1 MPADRPMKLT
11 LKSQAAIMATVI
23 SVTVVSLFG
32 WSQREPIRREVMAQI
47 KVQQTAL
54 VKESAEDLQKRLDT
68 YLGVLERTAQ
78 QMRSVRFDTPAQE
91 AAFYQSIQPASGL
104 FDGVFLASAEGK
116 VTAATVRR
124 EGVVGIDISD
134 RDYFRQVMVVDQPT
148 ISAPLR
154 NRVGSEPI
162 VILAAPVHDQ
172 DGNLVGLIGASLY
185 LLKPNFLGDL
195 RDMRVGQTGHVYL
208 ATRGDN
214 PVYIVHPEADKT
226 LAPLDADPTAAAAFR
241 ADPDALPERGGD
253 VATRQDIIAAGWTL
267 AAVLPGAEANRQLFL
282 MRQRFRWSL
291 LVLAALIG
299 VSVWA
304 AMLWLLRPLGR
315 LHAAMTQ
322 LSATDLRNAP
332 PLERLGASAEIDAVS
347 TAFHKLM
354 GEVVRQRAEL
364 EAVNDA
370 SPLGL
375 FRSDVDGRTVYTNE
389 AYRRLLG
396 ATHEEALADV
406 WLARLHP
413 DDRDAIMAGWRDA
426 LARGAGYHA
435 EQRVIV
441 PGLGERL
448 LVVTTAPVR
457 VDGEVVGH
465 VGAMEDI
472 TVRARAEQASRVLTK
487 ILDSTTDFVA
497 QSDIQGNVTYMN
509 PAGRRFA
516 GIALDANL
524 QGLTVADFYPP
535 ETMGWLREVA
545 VPAAARDGVWI
556 GETTARGAED
566 QVVPI
571 NHMIIA
577 HRDPAGRM
585 EYFSSVMRDVT
596 QDRAAKEALQRSRE
610 TLQTVT
616 DALPALVAFIDTDER
631 FRFLNAAYEKAY
643 GRAAASMLGQTVR
656 EVVGDDAYSILRDAL
671 RRALGGETMVFEREL
686 RGRDPYR
693 CEEVSYLP
701 QFDAQGRVAGV
712 HSVTLDITERKKQE
726 LRLRA
731 LTTTDHLT
739 GLANRAGFEERLL
752 AALDQ
757 ARVNGST
764 GALLLVD
771 LDGFKVVNDTY
782 GHALGDALLR
792 TFAQRLARAVRP
804 YDGVARFGGD
814 EFAVILEHL
823 SHPDD
828 AKTVAANILA
838 ACNKPFRL
846 REAMVQVG
854 ASIGIATF
862 DARTLAQSVVF
873 EAADEALYEAK
884 SRGKGL
890 FVSADELSAG

>member
-1 MPADRPMKLT
+1 MKLT

-32 WSQREPIRREVMAQI
+32 WSQREPIRRELMAQI
-47 KVQQTAL
+47 KAQQTAL
-54 VKESAEDLQKRLDT
+54 VRESAEDLKQRLDT

-78 QMRSVRFDTPAQE
+78 QMHTVRFDTPEQRTHFFE
-91 AAFYQSIQPASGL
+91 SILPTSGL
-104 FDGVFLASAEGK
+104 FDGVFLASADGK
-116 VTAATVRR
+116 VTATSPYR
-124 EGVVGIDISD
+124 EGVIGIDISD
-134 RDYFRQVMVVDQPT
+134 RDYFKQVMVVDQST

-154 NRVGSEPI
+154 NRVGGEPI
-162 VILAAPVHDQ
+162 VILAVPVHDQ
-172 DGNLVGLIGASLY
+172 DGRLVGLIGAALY

-208 ATRGDN
+208 IARGEH
-214 PVYIVHPEADKT
+214 PVYIVHPDADKM
-226 LAPLDADPTAAAAFR
+226 LAPLDADPAIAAAFR
-241 ADPDALPERGGD
+241 SDPAALPEPGGD
-253 VATRQDIIAAGWTL
+253 IVTTQDIIATGWTL
-267 AAVLPGAEANRQLFL
+267 GAVLPGAEANRQLFI

-291 LVLAALIG
+291 VLLAALIG

-322 LSATDLRNAP
+322 LSHTDLRDAQ
-332 PLERLGASAEIDAVS
+332 PLELPGASVEIEAVS
-347 TAFHKLM
+347 NAFHKLM
-354 GEVVRQRAEL
+354 SEVTRQRAEL

-370 SPLGL
+370 SPMGL
-375 FRSDVDGRTVYTNE
+375 FRTDAAGRTVYANE
-389 AYRRLLG
+389 AYRQLLG

-413 DDRDAIMAGWRDA
+413 NDRDAREAGWRDA
-426 LARGAGYHA
+426 VTHGRGYSA

-441 PGLGERL
+441 PGAGERL
-448 LVVTTAPVR
+448 LVVNTAPVR

-472 TVRARAEQASRVLTK
+472 TERARAEQASRVLTK

-497 QSDIQGNVTYMN
+497 QTDLLGNVTYIN

-516 GIALDANL
+516 GIPLDADVRA
-524 QGLTVADFYPP
+524 LTVGDFYPP
-535 ETMGWLREVA
+535 ETMDWLREVA

-556 GETTARGAED
+556 GETTVRRVTGE
-566 QVVPI
+566 VVPI

-577 HRDPAGRM
+577 HRNPGGRM
-585 EYFSSVMRDVT
+585 EHFSSIMRDIT
-596 QDRAAKEALQRSRE
+596 RDKAAKEELQRSRE

-616 DALPALVAFIDTDER
+616 DALPALVSFVDTDER
-631 FRFLNAAYEKAY
+631 FRFLNAAFEKAY
-643 GRAAASMLGQTVR
+643 GRPAATMLGQTVR
-656 EVVGDDAYSILRDAL
+656 EVVGEDGYRILRDAL
-671 RRALGGETMVFEREL
+671 RRALAGETIVFEREY
-686 RGRDPYR
+686 RGRDLYR
-693 CEEVSYLP
+693 CEEISYLP
-701 QFDAQGRVAGV
+701 QFDAQGHVAGV
-712 HSVTLDITERKKQE
+712 HAVTLDITERKKQE

-739 GLANRAGFEERLL
+739 GLLNRAGFDERLL

-757 ARVNGST
+757 ARVT
-764 GALLLVD
+764 DTVGALLLLD
-771 LDGFKVVNDTY
+771 LDGFKAVNDTH
-782 GHALGDALLR
+782 GHSVGDALLR
-792 TFAQRLARAVRP
+792 AFAQRLARAVRP

-814 EFAVILEHL
+814 EFAVVLEQL
-823 SHPDD
+823 SQPED
-828 AKTVAANILA
+828 AKTVARTVLA

-846 REAMVQVG
+846 GEITVQIG
-854 ASIGIATF
+854 TSIGLAGF
-862 DARTLAQSVVF
+862 DSRTLAQSAVF

>member
-1 MPADRPMKLT
+1 MKLT

-23 SVTVVSLFG
+23 SVTAVSLFG

-47 KVQQTAL
+47 KAQQTAL
-54 VKESAEDLQKRLDT
+54 VRESADDLKQRLDT

-78 QMRSVRFDTPAQE
+78 QMHTVRFDTPEQRTHFFE
-91 AAFYQSIQPASGL
+91 AILPTSGL
-104 FDGVFLASAEGK
+104 FDGVFLASADGK
-116 VTAATVRR
+116 VTATSPYR
-124 EGVVGIDISD
+124 EGVIGIDIAD
-134 RDYFRQVMVVDQPT
+134 RDYFKQVMVVDQPT

-154 NRVGSEPI
+154 NRVGGEPI
-162 VILAAPVHDQ
+162 IILAAPVHDQ
-172 DGNLVGLIGASLY
+172 DGRFVGLIGASLY

-208 ATRGDN
+208 VERGEH
-214 PVYIVHPEADKT
+214 PVYIVHPDADKT
-226 LAPLDADPTAAAAFR
+226 LAPLDADPAIAAAFR
-241 ADPDALPERGGD
+241 SDPSVLPGGGD
-253 VATRQDIIAAGWTL
+253 DVVTTQDIIATGWTL
-267 AAVLPGAEANRQLFL
+267 GAVLPGAEANRQLFI

-291 LVLAALIG
+291 VLLAALIG
-299 VSVWA
+299 ASVWA

-322 LSATDLRNAP
+322 LSSTDLRLDLYDRQ
-332 PLERLGASAEIDAVS
+332 PLELSSASVEIEAVS

-370 SPLGL
+370 SPMGL
-375 FRSDVDGRTVYTNE
+375 FRTDVAGHTVYANE
-389 AYRRLLG
+389 AYRQLLG

-413 DDRDAIMAGWRDA
+413 HDQDATQADWHDA
-426 LARGAGYHA
+426 VAHGTGYRA

-441 PGLGERL
+441 PGVGERL
-448 LVVTTAPVR
+448 LVVNTAPVR
-457 VDGEVVGH
+457 VDGKVVGH

-472 TVRARAEQASRVLTK
+472 TERARAEQASRVLTK

-497 QSDIQGNVTYMN
+497 QTDLHGNVTYIN

-516 GIALDANL
+516 GIPL
-524 QGLTVADFYPP
+524 QADVRTLTVGDFYPP
-535 ETMGWLREVA
+535 ETMDWLREVA

-556 GETTARGAED
+556 GETTVRGVTGE
-566 QVVPI
+566 VVPI

-577 HRDPAGRM
+577 HRNPGGRM
-585 EYFSSVMRDVT
+585 EHFSSIMRDIT
-596 QDRAAKEALQRSRE
+596 QDKAAKEELQRSRE

-616 DALPALVAFIDTDER
+616 DAMPALVSFVDTDER
-631 FRFLNAAYEKAY
+631 YRFLNAAYEKAY
-643 GRAAASMLGQTVR
+643 GRPAAAMLGQTVHD
-656 EVVGDDAYSILRDAL
+656 VVGEDGYSILRDSL
-671 RRALGGETMVFEREL
+671 RRALAGETVVFEREY
-686 RGRDPYR
+686 RGRDLYR
-693 CEEVSYLP
+693 CEEISYLP
-701 QFDAQGRVAGV
+701 QFDAQGHVAGV
-712 HSVTLDITERKKQE
+712 HAVTLDITERKKQE

-739 GLANRAGFEERLL
+739 GLLNRAGFDERLL

-757 ARVNGST
+757 ARVT
-764 GALLLVD
+764 DTVGALLLLD
-771 LDGFKVVNDTY
+771 LDGFKAVNDTH
-782 GHALGDALLR
+782 GHSVGDALLR
-792 TFAQRLARAVRP
+792 AFAQRLARAVRP
-804 YDGVARFGGD
+804 YDCVARFGGD
-814 EFAVILEHL
+814 EFAVVLEQL
-823 SHPDD
+823 SQPED
-828 AKTVAANILA
+828 AKTVARSVLA

-846 REAMVQVG
+846 GEITVQIG
-854 ASIGIATF
+854 SSIGLAGF
-862 DARTLAQSVVF
+862 DSRTLAQSAVF

>member
-124 EGVVGIDISD
+124 ASVVGIDISD

-208 ATRGDN
+208 ATQGDN

-426 LARGAGYHA
+426 LARGPA
-435 EQRVIV
+435 
-441 PGLGERL
+441 
-448 LVVTTAPVR
+448 TTP
-457 VDGEVVGH
+457 
-465 VGAMEDI
+465 
-472 TVRARAEQASRVLTK
+472 
-487 ILDSTTDFVA
+487 
-497 QSDIQGNVTYMN
+497 
-509 PAGRRFA
+509 
-516 GIALDANL
+516 
-524 QGLTVADFYPP
+524 
-535 ETMGWLREVA
+535 
-545 VPAAARDGVWI
+545 
-556 GETTARGAED
+556 
-566 QVVPI
+566 
-571 NHMIIA
+571 
-577 HRDPAGRM
+577 
-585 EYFSSVMRDVT
+585 SS
-596 QDRAAKEALQRSRE
+596 A
-610 TLQTVT
+610 
-616 DALPALVAFIDTDER
+616 
-631 FRFLNAAYEKAY
+631 
-643 GRAAASMLGQTVR
+643 
-656 EVVGDDAYSILRDAL
+656 
-671 RRALGGETMVFEREL
+671 
-686 RGRDPYR
+686 
-693 CEEVSYLP
+693 
-701 QFDAQGRVAGV
+701 
-712 HSVTLDITERKKQE
+712 
-726 LRLRA
+726 
-731 LTTTDHLT
+731 
-739 GLANRAGFEERLL
+739 
-752 AALDQ
+752 
-757 ARVNGST
+757 
-764 GALLLVD
+764 
-771 LDGFKVVNDTY
+771 
-782 GHALGDALLR
+782 
-792 TFAQRLARAVRP
+792 
-804 YDGVARFGGD
+804 
-814 EFAVILEHL
+814 
-823 SHPDD
+823 
-828 AKTVAANILA
+828 
-838 ACNKPFRL
+838 
-846 REAMVQVG
+846 
-854 ASIGIATF
+854 
-862 DARTLAQSVVF
+862 
-873 EAADEALYEAK
+873 
-884 SRGKGL
+884 
-890 FVSADELSAG
+890 

>member
-1 MPADRPMKLT
+1 MPVDRPMKLT

-23 SVTVVSLFG
+23 SVTLVSLFG

-54 VKESAEDLQKRLDT
+54 VREAADDLKQRLDT

-78 QMRSVRFDTPAQE
+78 QMRTVRFDTPQQE
-91 AAFYQSIQPASGL
+91 AAFFQSIQPAAGL
-104 FDGVFLASAEGK
+104 FNSVFLATAEGT
-116 VTAATVRR
+116 VTSVRPYR
-124 EGVVGIDISD
+124 EGVVGIDIAD
-134 RDYFRQVMVVDQPT
+134 RDYFKQVMVVGQPT

-154 NRVGSEPI
+154 NRVGGEPI
-162 VILAAPVHDQ
+162 IIMAAPVHDE
-172 DGNLVGLIGASLY
+172 DGRVVGLIGASLY
-185 LLKPNFLGDL
+185 LLQPNFLGDL
-195 RDMRVGQTGHVYL
+195 RDMHIGETGHVYL
-208 ATRGDN
+208 VAHGPT
-214 PVYIVHPEADKT
+214 PIFVIHPDADKILAPIEADS
-226 LAPLDADPTAAAAFR
+226 AIAAAFR
-241 ADPDALPERGGD
+241 TDPSALPAPGGD
-253 VATRQDIIAAGWTL
+253 VVTRQDVIATGWTL
-267 AAVLPGAEANRQLFL
+267 AAVLPGAEANRQLFI

-291 LVLAALIG
+291 LALAVLIG
-299 VSVWA
+299 LSVWG

-322 LSATDLRNAP
+322 LTATDLRNAP
-332 PLERLGASAEIDAVS
+332 PLELPGASEEIEAVS

-375 FRSDVDGRTVYTNE
+375 FRTSAEGRTVYTNA
-389 AYRRLLG
+389 AYRRQLG
-396 ATHEEALADV
+396 ATPEEALADV

-413 DDRDAIMAGWRDA
+413 YDLEATTAGWRDA
-426 LARGAGYHA
+426 VAHGIGYSA
-435 EQRVIV
+435 EHRVIV
-441 PGLGERL
+441 PGVGERL
-448 LVVTTAPVR
+448 LIVNTAPVR
-457 VDGEVVGH
+457 VEGKVIGH
-465 VGAMEDI
+465 VGVMEDI
-472 TVRARAEQASRVLTK
+472 TVRARAQQASRVLTK

-497 QSDIQGNVTYMN
+497 QTDVHGNITYMN

-516 GIALDANL
+516 GLAPDVDLN
-524 QGLTVADFYPP
+524 GFTVADFYPP
-535 ETMGWLREVA
+535 ETMDWLREVA

-556 GETTARGAED
+556 GETTVRGGEG

-585 EYFSSVMRDVT
+585 EYFSSVMRDIT
-596 QDRAAKEALQRSRE
+596 QDKAAKEALQRSRE

-643 GRAAASMLGQTVR
+643 ERPTASMLGQTVR
-656 EVVGDDAYSILRDAL
+656 DVVGVDAYGILQAAL
-671 RRALGGETMVFEREL
+671 RHALAGETIVFEREH
-686 RGRDPYR
+686 RGRDLYR
-693 CEEVSYLP
+693 CEEISYLP
-701 QFDAQGRVAGV
+701 QFDAQGNVAGV

-739 GLANRAGFEERLL
+739 GLLNRAGFEERLL

-757 ARVNGST
+757 ARVGSSI
-764 GALLLVD
+764 GALLLLD
-771 LDGFKVVNDTY
+771 LDGFKIVNDTY
-782 GHALGDALLR
+782 GHAVGDTLLR

-828 AKTVAANILA
+828 AKAVASHILN
-838 ACNKPFRL
+838 ACNRPFRL
-846 REAMVQVG
+846 GEAMVQVG
-854 ASIGIATF
+854 ASIGIAVF
-862 DARTLAQSVVF
+862 DSRTLAQSVVF

-890 FVSADELSAG
+890 FVSADELSTG

>member
-1 MPADRPMKLT
+1 MPADRPMNLT

-54 VKESAEDLQKRLDT
+54 VKESAEHLKQRLHT

-78 QMRSVRFDTPAQE
+78 QMRSVRFNTPAQE

-116 VTAATVRR
+116 VTATSPHRA
-124 EGVVGIDISD
+124 GVVGIDISD
-134 RDYFRQVMVVDQPT
+134 RDYFKQVMVVDQPT

-154 NRVGSEPI
+154 NRVGGEPI
-162 VILAAPVHDQ
+162 VILVAPVHDQ
-172 DGNLVGLIGASLY
+172 NGNLVGLIGASLY
-185 LLKPNFLGDL
+185 LLKSNFLGDL

-208 ATRGDN
+208 ITRGDA
-214 PVYIVHPEADKT
+214 PLYIVHPDANKT
-226 LAPLDADPTAAAAFR
+226 LAPLDADPAVAAAFR

-253 VATRQDIIAAGWTL
+253 VVTTQDIIAAGWTL

-291 LVLAALIG
+291 VVLAALIG

-304 AMLWLLRPLGR
+304 AMLWLLRPLAR

-322 LSATDLRNAP
+322 LSTTDLRNAP
-332 PLERLGASAEIDAVS
+332 PLELLGASAEIDAVS

-354 GEVVRQRAEL
+354 DEVVRQRAEL

-375 FRSDVDGRTVYTNE
+375 FRSDADGRIVYTNE

-406 WLARLHP
+406 WLTRQHP
-413 DDRDAIMAGWRDA
+413 NDRDATMAGWREA
-426 LARGAGYHA
+426 VARGAGYSA

-441 PGLGERL
+441 PDVGERL
-448 LVVTTAPVR
+448 LIVTTAPVR
-457 VDGEVVGH
+457 VDDQVVGH
-465 VGAMEDI
+465 VGVMEDI
-472 TVRARAEQASRVLTK
+472 TVRARAQQASRVLTK

-497 QSDIQGNVTYMN
+497 QSDVQGNITYMN

-516 GIALDANL
+516 GIALDVDL
-524 QGLTVADFYPP
+524 QGLTVADFYTP

-556 GETTARGAED
+556 GETTVRGAEG

-571 NHMIIA
+571 DHMIIA

-585 EYFSSVMRDVT
+585 EYFSSVMRDIT
-596 QDRAAKEALQRSRE
+596 QDKAAKEALQRSRE

-616 DALPALVAFIDTDER
+616 DALPALVSFIDTDER
-631 FRFLNAAYEKAY
+631 FRFLNAAYEKAH
-643 GRAAASMLGQTVR
+643 GRPTASMLGQTVR
-656 EVVGDDAYSILRDAL
+656 DVVGDDAYGFMHEAL
-671 RRALGGETMVFEREL
+671 QRALAGETVVFEREH
-686 RGRDPYR
+686 RGRDLYR
-693 CEEVSYLP
+693 CQEISYLP
-701 QFDAQGRVAGV
+701 QFDAQGRVSGV

-726 LRLRA
+726 LHLRA

-739 GLANRAGFEERLL
+739 GLLNRAGFEERLV

-757 ARVNGST
+757 ARVSGST
-764 GALLLVD
+764 GALLLLD
-771 LDGFKVVNDTY
+771 LDGFKVINDTY
-782 GHALGDALLR
+782 GHAVGDALLR
-792 TFAQRLARAVRP
+792 TFAQRLARTVRP

-814 EFAVILEHL
+814 EFAVILEDL
-823 SHPDD
+823 SRPDD
-828 AKTVAANILA
+828 AKTVAAHILS
-838 ACNKPFRL
+838 ACSRPFRL
-846 REAMVQVG
+846 REALVQVG

-862 DARTLAQSVVF
+862 DSRTLAQSVVF

-890 FVSADELSAG
+890 FVSADELSTG